1 MMSAQGGQQE
11 WYIEEIS
18 VKDDVESA
26 VSVSSVSSAGK
37 SEKAN
42 EAADSTNVYLGTAI
56 LGKGKSKV
64 NVASG
69 DAPVWWMRFLCNVF
83 CFEDIS
89 EDFNTTTE
97 CTLTHYLRDGATR
110 GACWTG

>member
-1 MMSAQGGQQE
+1 MSALGDQQQ

-42 EAADSTNVYLGTAI
+42 EAADSTNIYLGTSR
-56 LGKGKSKV
+56 LGKEKV
-64 NVASG
+64 KVGMN
-69 DAPVWWMRFLCNVF
+69 DAPV
-83 CFEDIS
+83 
-89 EDFNTTTE
+89 
-97 CTLTHYLRDGATR
+97 
-110 GACWTG
+110 